1 MPDSLAA
8 CGVTGDGHPAAHQSF
23 VFASGAKA
31 GKIKVMRKPDEVWAI
46 SLRRASKQE
55 RMLYAKNNS

>member
-1 MPDSLAA
+1 
-8 CGVTGDGHPAAHQSF
+8 

-55 RMLYAKNNS
+55 RMLYAKKNS